1 VVGGGVRRQISRGKP
16 SSLQWGC
23 RRRVPNREWEAVARS
38 GATGTGRRE
47 ADSRKE
53 GRRASND
60 ASSFCL
66 TFILFKSRDITSFF
80 SRMQSHGLS
89 FSKKKVCSAIR
100 HQQEMLKLF
109 TKI

>member
-38 GATGTGRRE
+38 GATGTGRGE

-80 SRMQSHGLS
+80 
-89 FSKKKVCSAIR
+89 FSYAITRTFFFKKKGVLCNKAPTGNAQI
-100 HQQEMLKLF
+100 
-109 TKI
+109 IY